1 MANPL
6 KVRIVRIMKLT
17 LATNLPM
24 SFPWVSKH
32 YSSNTTG
39 QTRLDT
45 ITMKWVLEEFQDVHK
60 GLGQLGRPVTFDMER
75 EASPRCHSPPACS
88 MPKLRYRKAKWKAKG
103 RHADSVSL
111 QLGVV
116 TKQIEIPGTNLE
128 SFWIHQTLST
138 KQSGYPSI
146 LLHAF

>member
-1 MANPL
+1 MSEFEHPLLANPL
-6 KVRIVRIMKLT
+6 KVRILRIMKLT

-24 SFPWVSKH
+24 SFPWVSKR

-39 QTRLDT
+39 QTRLAT

-60 GLGQLGRPVTFDMER
+60 GLGQLGTPVTFDMER
-75 EASPRCHSPPACS
+75 EASPRCHSLPAYS
-88 MPKLRYRKAKWKAKG
+88 MPKLRNRKAKWKAKG

-116 TKQIEIPGTNLE
+116 T
-128 SFWIHQTLST
+128 
-138 KQSGYPSI
+138 
-146 LLHAF
+146 

>member
-1 MANPL
+1 MIFVSTVQSPDTLALYLHQIGNVLGKAVSEFEHPLLANPL
-6 KVRIVRIMKLT
+6 KVRIMKLT

-24 SFPWVSKH
+24 SFPWVSKR

-39 QTRLDT
+39 QTRLAT

-75 EASPRCHSPPACS
+75 EASPQCHSPPACS
-88 MPKLRYRKAKWKAKG
+88 MPKLRNRKAKWKAKG

-116 TKQIEIPGTNLE
+116 T
-128 SFWIHQTLST
+128 
-138 KQSGYPSI
+138 
-146 LLHAF
+146 